1 MLFILLLLLLSTANA
16 IKYCS
21 GHDGCKN
28 LVLNDND
35 LRCSG
40 GERCCKNVNMYC
52 TSGSTC
58 SVYIGG
64 GGHDQF
70 QDSEVFA
77 QEAASFELSCLAS
90 GLRECQNTKIFCPMG
105 QNAVCKCTN
114 CPSSA
119 KMYCPP
125 GASCTAG
132 GATLVNMNEYICKG
146 SGSQVYCE
154 DPTYSIDFCSNTV
167 DSNCISVI
175 SQQTYVAARCKNTAG
190 QYKRPKCPQYY
201 QGKADNIVYHNVT
214 RYINVTINEDAA
226 LPLEQLCKASVPP
239 KDTLARPRT
248 RGFQINSWN
257 TGCEKKK
264 PTLDQCKSACASPQ
278 GCCGSTCAWNSC
290 SGGSC
295 CAASRDICQ
304 KACNFM
310 FDPQVYNIIPYIN
323 VTNVTR
329 FINRTVLQYLNRTR
343 YINVT
348 RFINQTRYVNVNRYI
363 NRTTYVNRT
372 VIRYVNINKYENG
385 SAHVQSYDVE
395 VDRPQTDSG
404 FSLHE
409 IVFIGI
415 LCLAFFLVGAYVAY
429 ILYDSIKQALDCLFC
444 I

>member
-1 MLFILLLLLLSTANA
+1 MFIILLLLGTANA

-28 LVLNDND
+28 LILTDND

-40 GERCCKNVNMYC
+40 GERCCRNVNMYC
-52 TSGSTC
+52 TTNSVC

-214 RYINVTINEDAA
+214 RYHD
-226 LPLEQLCKASVPP
+226 
-239 KDTLARPRT
+239 
-248 RGFQINSWN
+248 
-257 TGCEKKK
+257 
-264 PTLDQCKSACASPQ
+264 
-278 GCCGSTCAWNSC
+278 
-290 SGGSC
+290 
-295 CAASRDICQ
+295 
-304 KACNFM
+304 
-310 FDPQVYNIIPYIN
+310 
-323 VTNVTR
+323 
-329 FINRTVLQYLNRTR
+329 INRTRYVNRTTFRYINRTRYVNRTR
-343 YINVT
+343 YINL
-348 RFINQTRYVNVNRYI
+348 TRYVNRTTLRYI
-363 NRTTYVNRT
+363 NRTRYINLTRYVNRT
-372 VIRYVNINKYENG
+372 RYIPRLVTHYINKTVVNYVDRIVPRTVVRYINRTVNRYVNVTVYTNRSVHTGYDTYDAVVTE
-385 SAHVQSYDVE
+385 SYPE
-395 VDRPQTDSG
+395 TNWN
-404 FSLHE
+404 E
-409 IVFIGI
+409 IILMILLCILFFFIG
-415 LCLAFFLVGAYVAY
+415 AFVAY
-429 ILYDSIKQALDCLFC
+429 TLYDFIDKVRDCLFC
-444 I
+444 F